1 MLTNRAVR
9 SLCVGFL
16 LLTCARLAS
25 AQTYI
30 WTDERGVVHAAADPS
45 EVPAQYRQ
53 KAVQNAAKA
62 SPAVKI
68 VPDANLPAAPATHS
82 SDPVDQSNNRGTSL
96 SANPHASPQPADP
109 PARQK
114 ASGKNAGPYGLPPAD
129 DGFEWHCA
137 ADPEGGAPHCEQLE
151 KTNVKRARREQ
162 AREKARKELGVS
174 PTDEFDPEVQKQV
187 DKRAAEEFDRTT
199 PTPSS
204 KATARPKV
212 DEDIPTDSGAE
223 QQEED

>member
-1 MLTNRAVR
+1 MRTNRVVH

-16 LLTCARLAS
+16 LLGCARLAS

-53 KAVQNAAKA
+53 KAVQNAAKG
-62 SPAVKI
+62 SPGVKI
-68 VPDANLPAAPATHS
+68 VPDANVPAAPQTHS
-82 SDPVDQSNNRGTSL
+82 SDPLEQSNNGGTSL
-96 SANPHASPQPADP
+96 SANPHANPQPADP
-109 PARQK
+109 PAKPK
-114 ASGKNAGPYGLPPAD
+114 ASGKSGPYGLPPAD
-129 DGFEWHCA
+129 EGFEWHCA

-151 KTNVKRARREQ
+151 KKNAKRARREQ
-162 AREKARKELGVS
+162 AREKARKELGVG

-199 PTPSS
+199 PTPST
-204 KATARPKV
+204 KATARPNV
-212 DEDIPTDSGAE
+212 DEDIPTDSSAE
-223 QQEED
+223 QQDED